1 MTENDRSA
9 GHRLIEIG
17 AGVPL
22 RVLGHEVLPALDEAE
37 FGIRLELKLGAD
49 GEDGDDADDPEDL
62 VEWTAFGLIFVLG
75 QLTFEDVRPRELSAL
90 EYRERDELSV
100 SDFFEGLTFRGG
112 ALHFRADYIRGRR
125 VKTDI
130 TVRSDW
136 AARLKTRSRHCLC
149 ARGRN
154 QQTVEYSN
162 ACTQQIRALPVR
174 MIALYSTNGPDKTP
188 RIQHVASIS
197 ISDGK
202 SACRWFDPAPGHH

>member
-1 MTENDRSA
+1 MSENDRSA

-75 QLTFEDVRPRELSAL
+75 QLAFEDARPRELSAL

-100 SDFFEGLTFRGG
+100 ADFFEGLTFRGG

-130 TVRSDW
+130 TVRSGGSVTVTTVGRGKSPLRWLD
-136 AARLKTRSRHCLC
+136 RLKGKKAMRVV
-149 ARGRN
+149 GD
-154 QQTVEYSN
+154 QQ
-162 ACTQQIRALPVR
+162 Q
-174 MIALYSTNGPDKTP
+174 
-188 RIQHVASIS
+188 
-197 ISDGK
+197 
-202 SACRWFDPAPGHH
+202 DPP